1 MTSEKVKELAE
12 TLKKQGLAASMYE
25 AMEKAQR
32 IIGDEGETEKKE
44 IQEESPKEEQNIEQ
58 QKPQQEKEGFFEK
71 IKDKI
76 THKEEEKSEQPDYD
90 ISEKNATVN
99 ELMEE
104 LGVNPEEVKEIEK
117 EKIEEDVGALK
128 QEIEDAGEEGKE
140 MKGEKIEEIKKKIEE
155 IKEEADELEEEQ

>member
-32 IIGDEGETEKKE
+32 IIGDEGETEKEEVQK
-44 IQEESPKEEQNIEQ
+44 ESPIKEQKIE
-58 QKPQQEKEGFFEK
+58 QQEKEGFFEK

-99 ELMEE
+99 ELMSE

-117 EKIEEDVGALK
+117 EKIEEDVEILK
-128 QEIEDAGEEGKE
+128 KEIEDAGEEGKE